1 MDPLT
6 LFALANTAVAAV
18 KKGCQLY
25 KDIKGAAGDVKAVLK
40 DLDEQFSKAHP
51 PGTPVSVEVKNQF
64 IQEKNR
70 VIELNRRDGETTGIY
85 QELANYLGDFFDN
98 MNKCIAVIE
107 EEERKNREEIYE
119 GEDSLGRRALQLVIM
134 KKQLEQMKVELREM
148 MVYQAPPE
156 LGGLWTDVS
165 EMMEA
170 MGGQQKIL
178 LTRKIRE
185 DERRI
190 VRRRQKFKMYMTEL
204 SYGGVAFV
212 LVITMIILMTWVSY
226 DRRQRWPD
234 LEPAILAQKREER
247 RRQHL
252 LELKEFEEQQA
263 ASDRAFNQREQ
274 NFIKTQRAN
283 EETQNEDKS
292 VE

>member
-119 GEDSLGRRALQLVIM
+119 GNESLGRRALQLVIM
-134 KKQLEQMKVELREM
+134 KKQLEQMQTELREM
-148 MVYQAPPE
+148 LVYNAPPE
-156 LGGLWTDVS
+156 LGALWTDVS

>member
-64 IQEKNR
+64 VQEKNR

-119 GEDSLGRRALQLVIM
+119 GNESLGRRALQLVIM
-134 KKQLEQMKVELREM
+134 KKQLEQMQTELREM
-148 MVYQAPPE
+148 LVYNAPPE
-156 LGGLWTDVS
+156 LGALWTDVS

-190 VRRRQKFKMYMTEL
+190 VRRREKFKMYMTEL

-212 LVITMIILMTWVSY
+212 LVITMVILMAWVSY

-263 ASDRAFNQREQ
+263 ASDRAFNQREK